1 MNYQTVRELFPCPD
15 CGVDAREYCISRQ
28 GTAMGRFIHP
38 NRSRAI
44 KTTLEETLKLRDWL
58 RQHSVIFQ
66 VTE

>member
-1 MNYQTVRELFPCPD
+1 
-15 CGVDAREYCISRQ
+15 
-28 GTAMGRFIHP
+28 MGRFIHP